1 MMILLMIVVYLPLLI
16 TLGCLWFCQFHR
28 EELYPKKTECAPSSD
43 TMSSKCNTQFSH
55 LFEQM

>member
-1 MMILLMIVVYLPLLI
+1 MIVVYLPLLI